1 MDEQWVE
8 RLVEE
13 NRSALLAYFRRH
25 VSGREDAEDLLQEVF
40 LSCYRHRESF
50 DPARCSEKAWLYV
63 IAKNRLRQYYRDT
76 KQTVSLDEMSENGAE
91 PADSAAQE
99 AAGLMECRDAVARLL
114 NERPEPVIFLLDER
128 SRTVLVLR
136 YFEGLDSQQVA
147 ERMGLSPV
155 NVRVIQSR
163 ALNALREQAEQMHLR

>member
-25 VSGREDAEDLLQEVF
+25 LSGREDAEDLLQEVF

-114 NERPEPVIFLLDER
+114 LTLDER

>member
-1 MDEQWVE
+1 MATYTAQ
-8 RLVEE
+8 
-13 NRSALLAYFRRH
+13 
-25 VSGREDAEDLLQEVF
+25 Q
-40 LSCYRHRESF
+40 
-50 DPARCSEKAWLYV
+50 
-63 IAKNRLRQYYRDT
+63 
-76 KQTVSLDEMSENGAE
+76 KQ
-91 PADSAAQE
+91 QE
-99 AAGLMECRDAVARLL
+99 A
-114 NERPEPVIFLLDER
+114 RPFLPHKLTLDER

>member
-1 MDEQWVE
+1 MDKQWVE

-13 NRSALLAYFRRH
+13 NRSALLAYIRRH
-25 VSGREDAEDLLQEVF
+25 VSNREDAEDMLQEVF

-63 IAKNRLRQYYRDT
+63 ITKNRLRQYYRDT
-76 KQTVSLDEMSENGAE
+76 RQTVSLDEMSESGAE
-91 PADSAAQE
+91 PADSTAQE
-99 AAGLMECRDAVARLL
+99 AVRLMECRDATAKLL
-114 NERPEPVIFLLDER
+114 LTLDER

>member
-50 DPARCSEKAWLYV
+50 DPARCS
-63 IAKNRLRQYYRDT
+63 
-76 KQTVSLDEMSENGAE
+76 
-91 PADSAAQE
+91 
-99 AAGLMECRDAVARLL
+99 
-114 NERPEPVIFLLDER
+114 
-128 SRTVLVLR
+128 
-136 YFEGLDSQQVA
+136 
-147 ERMGLSPV
+147 
-155 NVRVIQSR
+155 
-163 ALNALREQAEQMHLR
+163 